1 MPIEVTY
8 TEARANL
15 AKLWDQAVASREPI
29 LIRRRGK
36 EKMAMIPADEL
47 SGLME
52 TAHLLRSPRNAERLL
67 SALVRARGQEGKPDS
82 IQSLREALGFDE
94 EE

>member
-52 TAHLLRSPRNAERLL
+52 TAQLLRSPRNAERLL
-67 SALVRARGQEGKPDS
+67 SALARARSEEGEVES
-82 IQSLREALGFDE
+82 LQSLREALGFAE
-94 EE
+94 TE